1 MSNGANIQ
9 IPEGGKARRV
19 YLLIRDR
26 IVRGIYPNDTNLPGE
41 QQLAKTYD
49 VSRVTIRRALDAMA
63 ADGLIVRRAGSGTR
77 VRLPDDEA
85 SPITADFASL
95 MPQLVEMGQST
106 DVRLLSVLFG
116 APPEP
121 VRKALL
127 ISDSTRVQIATR
139 IRLSEETP
147 FSHLITYIPENIAS
161 EFSETDL
168 ASGPMFELFERS
180 GIQIGDAQQSVS
192 ATLAAPDV
200 AEALGI
206 TTGSALLS
214 VRRVVR
220 DANDNPIEYLWALYR
235 PDMFRLDMSLN
246 RVGKP
251 GDRHWQ
257 PRIGP
262 ESGGSTP

>member
-1 MSNGANIQ
+1 MPKGANSQ
-9 IPEGGKARRV
+9 IPEGGKARWV

-26 IVRGIYPNDTNLPGE
+26 IARGIYPNNTNLPSE

-49 VSRVTIRRALDAMA
+49 VSRVTIRRALDSMA

-77 VRLPDDEA
+77 VHMSEDKAR
-85 SPITADFASL
+85 PITADFASL
-95 MPQLVEMGQST
+95 MPQLVEMGQTT
-106 DVRLLSVLFG
+106 DVRLLSVVFG
-116 APPEP
+116 DPPEL

-127 ISDSTRVQIATR
+127 LSDSTRVQIATR
-139 IRLSEETP
+139 VRLSEETP
-147 FSHLITYIPENIAS
+147 FSHLTTYVPENIAA
-161 EFSETDL
+161 EFSEADL
-168 ASGPMFELFERS
+168 ASSPMFELFERS
-180 GIQIGDAQQSVS
+180 GIQIGNAQQSVS

-200 AEALGI
+200 ADALGVSA
-206 TTGSALLS
+206 GSALLS

-220 DANDNPIEYLWALYR
+220 DASNDPIEYLWALYR

-251 GDRHWQ
+251 GDRYWQ

-262 ESGGSTP
+262 DTGDSAP